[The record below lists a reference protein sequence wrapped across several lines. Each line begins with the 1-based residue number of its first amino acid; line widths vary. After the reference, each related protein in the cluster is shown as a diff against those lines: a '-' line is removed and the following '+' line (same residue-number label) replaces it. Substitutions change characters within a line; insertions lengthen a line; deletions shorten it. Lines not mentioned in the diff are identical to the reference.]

1 MSDIFT
7 SKSILVKAVASVLNG
22 REAELPDEAVDSEA
36 VYKLAAKN
44 NVGTIVYFA
53 DRNKPFLDPAF
64 AERLERSYKASVV
77 REVNQQTQLELIKKD
92 FSENGIEYMLLKGP
106 HLKKLYPVPEMRF
119 MVDMDI
125 LVHARDVEKAK
136 ELILSYGLEFK
147 MNNGKDLVFIKEPFL
162 TIELHNTL
170 FVEEHESYD
179 YFLGVWDRAE
189 KVDGFEYKMSDND
202 LYVYTVAH
210 LREHYVSA
218 EACFRPVMDIF
229 LLNKKYGDRL
239 DFDYINTELSKLGLL
254 KFAENIKRL
263 GECMFDGAETDD
275 TMTLMENYV
284 VFGPP
289 VKNAALAAKADK
301 SKPARILSSAFPG
314 LSHMRKLFP
323 VLEKYPFLIVVF
335 WFVRIFKNI
344 FKKETREKLDAIQE
358 TGEKEY
364 NVLHDI
370 YRKSGI
376 E

>member
-1 MSDIFT
+1 M
-7 SKSILVKAVASVLNG
+7 G
-22 REAELPDEAVDSEA
+22 
-36 VYKLAAKN
+36 
-44 NVGTIVYFA
+44 
-53 DRNKPFLDPAF
+53 
-64 AERLERSYKASVV
+64 
-77 REVNQQTQLELIKKD
+77 D
-92 FSENGIEYMLLKGP
+92 FSDRLDTLFTYLYHKS
-106 HLKKLYPVPEMRF
+106 LKKEDYPKALKKWFKKKTGEDLNLDAPRNFSEKIQWMKLY
-119 MVDMDI
+119 DSTQ
-125 LVHARDVEKAK
+125 EKADLSDKYLVRDWVK
-136 ELILSYGLEFK
+136 ERIGEKY
-147 MNNGKDLVFIKEPFL
+147 LVPL
-162 TIELHNTL
+162 
-170 FVEEHESYD
+170 Y
-179 YFLGVWDRAE
+179 GVWDRAE